1 MICTLS
7 EMAKQFDKKL
17 VANNLEVKKYEK
29 LGGEKVR
36 AVEEILKQTEEDA
49 DKEILDIKSKYEKIL
64 KGVIFLCQKIYKI
77 CFSPNFDNI
86 FTIPSSIRNFCF

>member
-1 MICTLS
+1 
-7 EMAKQFDKKL
+7 MAKQFEKKL
-17 VANNLEVKKYEK
+17 VANDLEVKKYEK

-64 KGVIFLCQKIYKI
+64 KGAIFSYFLHGQ
-77 CFSPNFDNI
+77 N
-86 FTIPSSIRNFCF
+86 